1 MSEMSKEDA
10 RRHRVVNLL
19 KRIDPAGETLK
30 QWAVRRL
37 LDWQPGAKRIRIEG
51 KCGIG
56 RCRSMLSMTYQLDD
70 MSIKTHM
77 NSTGTLW
84 EDAGYYCPSCDF
96 SNVGSRPIFRR
107 KNVMVVADDE
117 MKAAQA
123 YINALRNRKVT
134 GDKKFFD
141 YHNDGRGNK

>member
-30 QWAVRRL
+30 QWAVRKL
-37 LDWQPGAKRIRIEG
+37 LDWQPGAKRIRLG
-51 KCGIG
+51 RCGIG
-56 RCRSMLSMTYQLDD
+56 RCRSNLSMTYQLDD
-70 MSIKTHM
+70 MGNMTHIS
-77 NSTGTLW
+77 NGELL
-84 EDAGYYCPSCDF
+84 EDAAYYCPSCGF
-96 SNVGSRPIFRR
+96 TGSGSRPIFRR

-123 YINALRNRKVT
+123 YIDAIRNRKVT

-141 YHNDGRGNK
+141 YHNDDRRK

>member
-1 MSEMSKEDA
+1 MSNISKEDA

-19 KRIDPAGETLK
+19 KRVDPAGETMQ

-37 LDWQPGAKRIRIEG
+37 LAWQPGAKRIRLG
-51 KCGIG
+51 RCGIG
-56 RCRSMLSMTYQLDD
+56 RCRSDLSMTYQLDD

-77 NSTGTLW
+77 NSKGELW
-84 EDAGYYCPSCDF
+84 EDAGYYCPSCGF
-96 SNVGSRPIFRR
+96 SNAGSRPIFRR

-123 YINALRNRKVT
+123 YINALRNRNVT